1 MHCTYCGIGIRQHGW
16 SMPFQGEEGLRYG
29 DGRIICRKCHQ
40 TAVKNDQQIRAIWQ
54 HVRTCFA
61 DLGLSIQWD
70 RLPIRLE
77 HQPQIEQSGGA
88 HTVGYAETVIYGRQ
102 IDSRVTMLYGMP
114 AALAVETLAHEVG
127 HVWCREH
134 NVQFRPDPDDE
145 EGFCNV
151 LACLALQRLGNQYDA
166 PKRIEAMFQNP
177 DPVYGGKFRKQWDLM
192 TFVGWEKYKLN
203 ATLLRY

>member
-1 MHCTYCGIGIRQHGW
+1 MHCTYCGSGIRQHGW
-16 SMPFQGEEGLRYG
+16 PMPFQGAEGLRYG
-29 DGRIICRKCHQ
+29 DGRIICVKCHQ
-40 TAVKNDQQIRAIWQ
+40 TAVKNEQQIRAIWQ
-54 HVRTCFA
+54 HVRVCFA
-61 DLGLSIQWD
+61 ELGLSIQWD

-77 HQPQIEQSGGA
+77 HQPQIERSGGA
-88 HTVGYAETVIYGRQ
+88 DTVGYAETATNGRQ

-151 LACLALQRLGNQYDA
+151 LACFALRELGNQYDA

-177 DPVYGGKFRKQWDLM
+177 DPVYGGKFREQWQKSKQL
-192 TFVGWEKYKLN
+192 GWLNYKAQLFI
-203 ATLLRY
+203 